1 MPNSRLSTIN
11 LMKKLAS
18 QNFNLG
24 EVIFNGFDHIKQT
37 EVIKLVQDNEE
48 DTDSINQLDIWADMA
63 IKYNGEPPDSY
74 RVLNSMIMDWVDE
87 NENKLKLAININL
100 REFLTSNYPD
110 LDASDLNEDLDD
122 YIWEDQVDYYPE
134 IDEENSLIHFSLELV
149 LDLEDESEN
158 DEEDEEDEQV
168 EQEEV

>member
-1 MPNSRLSTIN
+1 M

-24 EVIFNGFDHIKQT
+24 EVIFNGFGHIKQT

-48 DTDSINQLDIWADMA
+48 ESDSINQLDIWADMS
-63 IKYNGEPPDSY
+63 IKYTGVLPDSY
-74 RVLNSMIMDWVDE
+74 RVLNALIMDWVDE

-100 REFLTSNYPD
+100 KEFLTNNYSD
-110 LDASDLNEDLDD
+110 LDISDLDENLDD

-158 DEEDEEDEQV
+158 NEEDEDNDEDEQV
-168 EQEEV
+168 ELEEV